1 MPTNDFGVKVAIHR
15 NPKDLSDDVYYSLW
29 GDLIPEPI
37 RYEFVAIH
45 GVQFLSDPEL
55 AILLLKNYFQ

>member
-1 MPTNDFGVKVAIHR
+1 MPTNDFGVKVAIRR
-15 NPKDLSDDVYYSLW
+15 NPKDFSDVYYSIW
-29 GDLIPEPI
+29 GEIITEPI
-37 RYEFVAIH
+37 WNEIVSIH